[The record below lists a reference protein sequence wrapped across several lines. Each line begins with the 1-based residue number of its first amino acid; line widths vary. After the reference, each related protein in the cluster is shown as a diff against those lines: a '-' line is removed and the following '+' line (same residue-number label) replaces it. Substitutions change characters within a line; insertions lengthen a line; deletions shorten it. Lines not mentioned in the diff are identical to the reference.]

1 MGSGTVFLSARARVL
16 QLGKHVAALMRHNA
30 TPMLMLIGACRRC
43 SRIVFAFRQVC
54 VRAWHVSHM
63 VWRERTGAP
72 SVPRF
77 WRLITPCHPV
87 ITPDHPP
94 FRCGLY
100 INTVQHTTE
109 TQ

>member
-63 VWRERTGAP
+63 VWREREGSRKRRARAHKRSRYTL
-72 SVPRF
+72 SD
-77 WRLITPCHPV
+77 T
-87 ITPDHPP
+87 
-94 FRCGLY
+94 
-100 INTVQHTTE
+100 
-109 TQ
+109 